1 MKSVLL
7 EIVAPIFEGL
17 GICSTCELILGEAGV
32 GEHPASRGLDE
43 YPQDWQEDYRRLTE
57 WVHELA
63 GRYGDKLFIRI
74 VDPQSPQGLLKSLR
88 YRVRRYPTFV
98 VQGRKKIVGW
108 QRAELDSALAA
119 AIGDEGA

>member
-1 MKSVLL
+1 M
-7 EIVAPIFEGL
+7 
-17 GICSTCELILGEAGV
+17 
-32 GEHPASRGLDE
+32 
-43 YPQDWQEDYRRLTE
+43 TE